1 MSSTNR
7 PSTDAT
13 SAEADLDQFDN
24 LETCSRRPPALT
36 SSTEFECD
44 ELLATV
50 TPEEA
55 TKDTFEMDDDSWQ
68 CGLA

>member
-1 MSSTNR
+1 MSQTIQ
-7 PSTDAT
+7 PETDARD
-13 SAEADLDQFDN
+13 AEADLDQFDN
-24 LETCSRRPPALT
+24 LDQCSRRPPALT

-44 ELLATV
+44 ELLAAV

-55 TKDTFEMDDDSWQ
+55 TKETFEMDDDSWQ